1 MGKSQRQR
9 ARERE
14 RESTAEWERERAR
27 KQASALLLSVSSL
40 ALTPAAQS
48 RRFLRG
54 AFGGSLSLLSPLL
67 PPSLFCYC
75 CWYSCCFWFFWRRSE
90 LRCKRR
96 TTRAFTQ
103 RLQSGGTGSVH
114 GSTKKKKQ
122 TAKAHESESQRAP
135 ENPTTTTTSNN
146 NNSNNNVKQQ
156 RQRRVSTSASAAFEF
171 EFVRTC
177 ELSFSSCDPKGRR
190 AIAINEIEYP
200 LERATL

>member
-67 PPSLFCYC
+67 PPSLFCC

-114 GSTKKKKQ
+114 GSTKKKTNSKSPR
-122 TAKAHESESQRAP
+122 KRVPKSPRKP
-135 ENPTTTTTSNN
+135 DNN
-146 NNSNNNVKQQ
+146 Y
-156 RQRRVSTSASAAFEF
+156 
-171 EFVRTC
+171 
-177 ELSFSSCDPKGRR
+177 
-190 AIAINEIEYP
+190 NE
-200 LERATL
+200 